1 MKNSVFGIVLLA
13 ALTLFSCKEKEE
25 HEGHKDDDLHNEFH
39 FDSDEDSNEK
49 SMALQIKELKDG
61 GYEIFDYVDEESG
74 DTIIM
79 QQYFMAFLKR
89 GPNRDWTKQE
99 SDSLQELH
107 MAHLSR
113 MYEEGYADISGP
125 FGDDQDVRGITVY
138 NVPTLKMADSLA
150 NMDPSVQAGSL
161 MIEVRPWWAG
171 KGYPLR

>member
-1 MKNSVFGIVLLA
+1 MKNSVFGIILLM
-13 ALTLFSCKEKEE
+13 ALVLFSCKEKEE
-25 HEGHKDDDLHNEFH
+25 HEAHHDDDLHNETH
-39 FDSDEDSNEK
+39 SDTDSDTDK
-49 SMALQIKELKDG
+49 QSMAAQIKELKDG

-99 SDSLQELH
+99 SDSLQALH
-107 MAHLSR
+107 MSHLTR

-125 FGDDQDVRGITVY
+125 FGDDQEVRGITVY

>member
-1 MKNSVFGIVLLA
+1 MKKGVFGLLLLA
-13 ALTLFSCKEKEE
+13 ATVFFGCKEEGE
-25 HEGHKDDDLHNEFH
+25 HKDHQDDDLYNEIH
-39 FDSDEDSNEK
+39 VDSDADEK
-49 SMALQIKELKDG
+49 SMAKQIKELKDG
-61 GYEIFDYVDEESG
+61 GYEIFDYVREDTG

-89 GPNRDWTKQE
+89 GPNNDLTKKE

-171 KGYPLR
+171 KGFPLR

>member
-1 MKNSVFGIVLLA
+1 MTNSVYGIMLLA
-13 ALTLFSCKEKEE
+13 VFVLFSCKEGE
-25 HEGHKDDDLHNEFH
+25 HEGHQDDDLQNEFH
-39 FDSDEDSNEK
+39 FESDSDASK
-49 SMALQIKELKDG
+49 TSMAQQIKELKDG
-61 GYEIFDYVDEESG
+61 GYEIFEYVDGESG

-99 SDSLQELH
+99 SDSLQTLH

-161 MIEVRPWWAG
+161 MIEIRPWWAG

>member
-1 MKNSVFGIVLLA
+1 MKTIAPLVISIVLFA
-13 ALTLFSCKEKEE
+13 ACEPKIVKEYITEPCP
-25 HEGHKDDDLHNEFH
+25 
-39 FDSDEDSNEK
+39 EDQKVSVTQ
-49 SMALQIKELKDG
+49 QIKDLKEG
-61 GYEIFDYVDEESG
+61 GYEIFEYVDIDSG

-89 GPNRDWTKQE
+89 GPKRDWTKQE
-99 SDSLQELH
+99 SDSLQALH
-107 MAHLSR
+107 MEHLSR

-125 FGDDQDVRGITVY
+125 FGDDQDTRGITVY

-161 MIEVRPWWAG
+161 MIEIRPWWAG

>member
-1 MKNSVFGIVLLA
+1 MKTNLLLVCSLLF
-13 ALTLFSCKEKEE
+13 LTLYSCNEVKDHEDHHAHGLDEE
-25 HEGHKDDDLHNEFH
+25 THEDVTNKDI
-39 FDSDEDSNEK
+39 S
-49 SMALQIKELKDG
+49 AAQQIKELKDD
-61 GYEIFDYVDEESG
+61 GYEIFDYVDAESG

-99 SDSLQELH
+99 SDSLQVLH
-107 MAHLSR
+107 RAHLGR

-125 FGDDQDVRGITVY
+125 FGDDQDVRGITIY

-161 MIEVRPWWAG
+161 IIEVRPWWAG

>member
-1 MKNSVFGIVLLA
+1 MKNSVIGFLLLT
-13 ALTLFSCKEKEE
+13 ALALFSCKEESE
-25 HEGHKDDDLHNEFH
+25 HKDHQHDDLHNEIH
-39 FDSDEDSNEK
+39 LDSDADEM
-49 SMALQIKELKDG
+49 SMAQQIKELKDG

-89 GPNRDWTKQE
+89 GPNREWTKQE
-99 SDSLQELH
+99 SDSLQGLH
-107 MAHLSR
+107 RAHLSR

-138 NVPTLKMADSLA
+138 NVPTWKMADSLA

>member
-1 MKNSVFGIVLLA
+1 MKNGVYGIILLA
-13 ALTLFSCKEKEE
+13 ALALFSCKEKEE
-25 HEGHKDDDLHNEFH
+25 HEGHQDDDLHNDFH
-39 FDSDEDSNEK
+39 YKSDVNEQ
-49 SMALQIKELKDG
+49 SMAQQIKELRAG
-61 GYEIFDYVDEESG
+61 GYEIFDYVDAESG

-89 GPNRDWTKQE
+89 GPNRDWTKHE

-125 FGDDQDVRGITVY
+125 FGDDQDVRGITIY

-150 NMDPSVQAGSL
+150 KMDPSVQAGSL

>member
-1 MKNSVFGIVLLA
+1 MKNSVIGLLLLA
-13 ALTLFSCKEKEE
+13 ALALLSCKEEGE
-25 HEGHKDDDLHNEFH
+25 HKGDHEDEIHL
-39 FDSDEDSNEK
+39 DSDADEK
-49 SMALQIKELKDG
+49 SMAQQIKELKDE
-61 GYEIFDYVDEESG
+61 GYEIFDYVDKESG

-89 GPNRDWTKQE
+89 GPNRDWTKEE
-99 SDSLQELH
+99 SDSIQALH
-107 MAHLSR
+107 MAHLTR

-138 NVPTLKMADSLA
+138 NVPTFKMADSLA

-171 KGYPLR
+171 KGFPLR

>member
-1 MKNSVFGIVLLA
+1 MKRNKFGILLIGG
-13 ALTLFSCKEKEE
+13 LMLLSCKDAT
-25 HEGHKDDDLHNEFH
+25 HKAH
-39 FDSDEDSNEK
+39 DEDKLSVENHVEMTSVVFEK
-49 SMALQIKELKDG
+49 SMAQQIKTLKDEG
-61 GYEIFDYVDEESG
+61 FEIFDYVDEESG

-99 SDSLQELH
+99 SDSLQGLH

-138 NVPTLKMADSLA
+138 NVPNLTMADSLA
-150 NMDPSVQAGSL
+150 NLDPSVQAGSL
-161 MIEVRPWWAG
+161 EIEVRPWWAG
-171 KGYPLR
+171 KGFPLR

>member
-1 MKNSVFGIVLLA
+1 MKNWAYGIVLLA
-13 ALTLFSCKEKEE
+13 ALALFSCKEKEE
-25 HEGHKDDDLHNEFH
+25 HEAHHDDDLHNEFH
-39 FDSDEDSNEK
+39 FDSDLDTDK
-49 SMALQIKELKDG
+49 QSMAAQIKELKDG

-99 SDSLQELH
+99 SDSLQALH
-107 MAHLSR
+107 MAHLTR

-125 FGDDQDVRGITVY
+125 FGDDQDLRGITVY
-138 NVPTLKMADSLA
+138 NVPSLKMADSLA

-171 KGYPLR
+171 KGFPLR

>member
-1 MKNSVFGIVLLA
+1 MKNSVFGLLLLA
-13 ALTLFSCKEKEE
+13 ALALFSCKE
-25 HEGHKDDDLHNEFH
+25 EGKHKDHDDDLHNEIYL
-39 FDSDEDSNEK
+39 DSGADEK
-49 SMALQIKELKDG
+49 SMAQQIKELKDA
-61 GYEIFDYVDEESG
+61 GYEIFDYVDKESG

-89 GPNRDWTKQE
+89 GPNRDWTKEE
-99 SDSLQELH
+99 SDSIQELH

-125 FGDDQDVRGITVY
+125 FGDDQDVRGITIY
-138 NVPTLKMADSLA
+138 NVPTLKIADSLA

>member
-1 MKNSVFGIVLLA
+1 MNPIKLL
-13 ALTLFSCKEKEE
+13 SCLLIATSILGCKHDHDEK
-25 HEGHKDDDLHNEFH
+25 HDDDLHETLH
-39 FDSDEDSNEK
+39 TEHLKETQEK
-49 SMALQIKELKDG
+49 SKAQQIKELKENG
-61 GYEIFDYVDEESG
+61 FEIFEFVDGDTG

-89 GPNRDWTKQE
+89 GPNRDWTKEE
-99 SDSLQELH
+99 SDSIQGLH

-125 FGDDQDVRGITVY
+125 FGDDQDLRGITVY

-150 NMDPSVQAGSL
+150 RLDPSVQAGNL
-161 MIEVRPWWAG
+161 EIEVRPWWAG

>member
-1 MKNSVFGIVLLA
+1 MKNSLYGIILLA
-13 ALTLFSCKEKEE
+13 ALVIFSCKEGER
-25 HEGHKDDDLHNEFH
+25 EGHHDDDLHNELH
-39 FDSDEDSNEK
+39 FDSDSDDDEK
-49 SMALQIKELKDG
+49 SMAQQIKELKEG
-61 GYEIFDYVDEESG
+61 GFEIFDYVDEESG

-79 QQYFMAFLKR
+79 QKYFMAFLKR

-99 SDSLQELH
+99 SDSIQALH
-107 MAHLSR
+107 MAHLTR

-125 FGDDQDVRGITVY
+125 FGDDQDVRGITIY
-138 NVPTLKMADSLA
+138 NVPTFKMADSLA